1 MCESKLLGLKG
12 CNATPPATG
21 LYIDDL
27 GISQSLLGQF
37 ITDSYQN
44 GVELFE
50 AKRSLAWKS
59 LQSKMMNA
67 MASHLKANTLIEGRR
82 VGIINTQPATAQTA
96 LGAGNWVGVLLKVNP
111 NRDSFLQLSLTQLL
125 IYGASQDTPIKIFDT
140 TTRKQIGSLKLA
152 DGDIDE
158 TIYQVLKAARR
169 TAEIAIVY
177 QSTFDTFKTIPKYGS
192 CLDCGGNPKYSH
204 MCPHVDAL
212 GVKLT
217 ISGDTIQTQS
227 STPYTW
233 GMSLLYSLSCDREA
247 WLCSIGANLS
257 MALAY
262 ATAVEIYDYALTQS
276 PSQRVNTAVTINRG
290 QKPFATANAVEGI
303 VAARDIAAQR
313 FNEELNAVLQNMK
326 LPMDSACFECRRG
339 TMLVTAIP

>member
-37 ITDSYQN
+37 ITDSYKN

-67 MASHLKANTLIEGRR
+67 MAIHLKANTLIEGRR

-96 LGAGNWVGVLLKVNP
+96 LGAGNWVGILLKVNP

-140 TTRKQIGSLKLA
+140 TTRKQIASLTLA

-177 QSTFDTFKTIPKYGS
+177 ESTFDTFKTIPKYGS

-262 ATAVEIYDYALTQS
+262 ATAVEVYTEALTVS
-276 PSQRVNTAVTINRG
+276 TNQRVNTAVTVNIE
-290 QKPFATANAVEGI
+290 QLQTALNVST
-303 VAARDIAAQR
+303 QR
-313 FNEELNAVLQNMK
+313 FNEEFNAVLQNMK
-326 LPMDSACFECRRG
+326 LPMDSACFECRQG

>member
-12 CNATPPATG
+12 CNAVEPLTG

-44 GVELFE
+44 GVQLFE

-67 MASHLKANTLIEGRR
+67 IASHLKATTLIEGRR

-96 LGAGNWVGVLLKVNP
+96 LGAGNWVGILLKVNP
-111 NRDSFLQLSLTQLL
+111 SRDSFLQLAISDLL
-125 IYGASQDTPIKIFDT
+125 IYNAGANIPIKIFDT
-140 TTRKQIGSLKLA
+140 TTRKQIESFTLTDGSVSESVYK
-152 DGDIDE
+152 
-158 TIYQVLKAARR
+158 VLKAARR

-177 QSTFDTFKTIPKYGS
+177 ESTFNTLRTIPKHGS

-204 MCPHVDAL
+204 ICPNVDAL
-212 GVKLT
+212 GVQLT
-217 ISGDTIQTQS
+217 IAGDTIQTQK

-233 GMSLLYSLSCDREA
+233 GMSLNYSLSCDREA
-247 WLCSIGANLS
+247 WLCSIGATLS

-262 ATAVEIYDYALTQS
+262 ATAVEIYTEALTVS
-276 PSQRVNTAVTINRG
+276 TNQRVNTAVTINSE
-290 QKPFATANAVEGI
+290 QLQ
-303 VAARDIAAQR
+303 AALNVSTQR
-313 FNEELNAVLQNMK
+313 FNEEFNAILQNMK
-326 LPMDSACFECRRG
+326 LPMDQSCFECRRG